1 MKMPQG
7 NPGLF
12 PEVLP
17 TRRICFATK
26 KKDQRFMVV
35 HNPCLF
41 TLVSFFKVKFEVDNR
56 AQTV

>member
-17 TRRICFATK
+17 TRRICFAMK

-35 HNPCLF
+35 HSPCLF

-56 AQTV
+56 AQ